1 MVAMGTRGQSAR
13 PGQVGATD
21 YRMEIGGHIGPD
33 RLAQRYAN
41 RGPIVKKIKATEAA
55 QKVTLNCNNTSAAR
69 QRATVIQAL
78 RIMGTTTVEF
88 REIWGLMSPAP
99 RVMELRMMGYDIRTT
114 FVSAHTIDGVK
125 HYGVAR
131 YVLVSEPKAAN
142 DDVIAPDCPTN
153 DSEDGA
159 LL

>member
-1 MVAMGTRGQSAR
+1 
-13 PGQVGATD
+13 
-21 YRMEIGGHIGPD
+21 ME
-33 RLAQRYAN
+33 
-41 RGPIVKKIKATEAA
+41 KKKATEAA
-55 QKVTLNCNNTSAAR
+55 QKVTLNRNNTSAAW

-78 RIMGTTTVEF
+78 RIVGTTTVEF
-88 REIWGLMSPAP
+88 REIWGVMSPAP
-99 RVMELRMMGYDIRTT
+99 RVLELRMLGYDIRTT

-142 DDVIAPDCPTN
+142 DDAIAPDRPTN
-153 DSEDGA
+153 GSDAGA